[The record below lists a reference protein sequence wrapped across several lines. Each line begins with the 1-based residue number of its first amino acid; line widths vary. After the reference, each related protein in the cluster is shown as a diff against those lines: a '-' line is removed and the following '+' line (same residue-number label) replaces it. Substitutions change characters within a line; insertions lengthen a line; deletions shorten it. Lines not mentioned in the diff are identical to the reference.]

1 MMQMGLACRAAFCM
15 PNGVPL
21 IRRGAGLGSKLT
33 SSAVRYAPSNRFI
46 RMQSTQ
52 QRPDIATKAEPS
64 SSPRKLSS
72 SVPKQ
77 DTAQVK
83 LLYDSE
89 CPLCVKEVN
98 FLRKRSEQ
106 HGNSI
111 AFVDI
116 ADADY
121 SPEQNGGVSY
131 EQAMGRIHA
140 ITSEGEVISGIQVFR
155 RTYEAIGLGWI
166 YAVTRLPVAGWLA
179 ERLYNLWADWRLPIS
194 GRPPLAEIMR
204 MREEK
209 KTCR

>member
-1 MMQMGLACRAAFCM
+1 MHTGAVYRAAFCS
-15 PNGVPL
+15 PAGVSL
-21 IRRGAGLGSKLT
+21 TRHGAGLCSKVNALVVRH
-33 SSAVRYAPSNRFI
+33 AVSNRYI

-52 QRPDIATKAEPS
+52 RGSNIVTNPS
-64 SSPRKLSS
+64 PSPNKLSS
-72 SVPKQ
+72 STPKQ
-77 DTAQVK
+77 DSAEIK

-106 HGNSI
+106 RGNSI

-121 SPEQNGGVSY
+121 SAAQNGGVSY

-140 ITSEGEVISGIQVFR
+140 ITREGEVISGIRVFR
-155 RTYEAIGLGWI
+155 RTYEAIGLGWV

-194 GRPPLAEIMR
+194 GRPPLEQIMR
-204 MREEK
+204 LREEK